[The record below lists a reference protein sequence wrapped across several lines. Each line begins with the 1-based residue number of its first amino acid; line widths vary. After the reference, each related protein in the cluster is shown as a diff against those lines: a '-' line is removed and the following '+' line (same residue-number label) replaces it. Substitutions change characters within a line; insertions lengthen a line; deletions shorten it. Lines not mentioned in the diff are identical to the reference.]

1 MKEKNIK
8 KYKKTGLRNG
18 QALEEYKKQVAERL
32 SRLTP
37 ILQKIAMGDFS
48 ENVAIPEKEDEFTE
62 LLVNLN
68 LMVEDFRSFVG
79 LEEYKKQVA
88 ERLSRLTPI
97 LQKIA
102 MGDFSENIV
111 VPEKEEEF
119 TELLASL
126 NLMIDDLKELTE
138 AQKRAKEEVEQKVK
152 ERTKELRGRTEELE
166 DSKRALVNILE
177 DVRVAQ
183 QGAEEEKN
191 KTLSIITN
199 FTDGLLF
206 FDKENRLS
214 LVNPKAENIFD
225 VKSRDVIG
233 RTIMELKTFPTLRSL
248 TELVGEE
255 IKGVFRKEIK
265 FGEKL
270 ILEVDSVL
278 VMRGEE
284 NLGSLVILHDVSREK
299 MIERMKTEFVSLAAH
314 QLRTPIS
321 AIKWTLRML
330 LDGDLG
336 EITEDQRNFIE
347 KTYLSNERMIS
358 LINDLLDITRIEEG
372 RYLYRPTLAGL
383 EDITQFVLNSY
394 KEEFEKRKIK
404 CIFLKP
410 TKRLPAVKVDIE
422 KIRLAIQNLI
432 DNAMKYTPV
441 AGEVTVSLKCGKKE
455 IELSV
460 KDTGVGVP
468 KDQQNRVF
476 TKFFR
481 GVNVI
486 RMETDGSGLG
496 LYITKNIIEAHGGKI
511 WFESEEG
518 KGSTFYFS
526 IPLKEEFEKFLKEL

>member
-18 QALEEYKKQVAERL
+18 QA
-32 SRLTP
+32 
-37 ILQKIAMGDFS
+37 
-48 ENVAIPEKEDEFTE
+48 
-62 LLVNLN
+62 
-68 LMVEDFRSFVG
+68 

-432 DNAMKYTPV
+432 DNAIKYTPV

>member
-248 TELVGEE
+248 AELVGEE

-270 ILEVDSVL
+270 VLEVDSVL